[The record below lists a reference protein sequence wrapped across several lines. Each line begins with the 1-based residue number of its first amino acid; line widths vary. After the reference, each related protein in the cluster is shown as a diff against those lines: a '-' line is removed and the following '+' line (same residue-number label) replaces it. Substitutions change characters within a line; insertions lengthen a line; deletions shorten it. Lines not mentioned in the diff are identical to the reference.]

1 MWRCKECDTSYSEH
15 LAVCRECGTW
25 GSLVAEATAAGPR
38 VPVPPRARG
47 ALISTK
53 DLARLDRPSL
63 PLSPVWKDLFGS
75 LPSCFGLM
83 VYGPPGGGKSHW
95 LMLLASELARFAP
108 VLYVASESG
117 QSNATIQM
125 VQRLEVYSDK
135 ILVSSAISAAEIVA
149 DLSACNARFL
159 IVDSLTCVPDLS
171 LVALSE
177 LAEKERLGVG
187 FSLHVTKTGAFR
199 GQSHWAHWT
208 DIVARIEDQ
217 ALTLEKNRFGP
228 LKSAR
233 LEYAREPEGVA
244 S

>member
-1 MWRCKECDTSYSEH
+1 MWRCKDCDWTSSEH
-15 LAVCRECGTW
+15 LAVCQNCGTW
-25 GSLVAEATAAGPR
+25 GSLVSDTVAAGPR
-38 VPVPPRARG
+38 NVVPPRARG

-63 PLSPVWKDLFGS
+63 PLSPTWKGLFGS
-75 LPSCFGLM
+75 LPSCFGMM

-95 LMLLASELARFAP
+95 LMLLAAELARFAP

-135 ILVSSAISAAEIVA
+135 ILVSSAISAAEIFA
-149 DLSACNARFL
+149 DLSTCNARFL

-177 LAEKERLGVG
+177 IAEKERLGVA
-187 FSLHVTKTGAFR
+187 FSLHVTKTGTYR
-199 GQSHWAHWT
+199 GQSHWAHWV
-208 DIVARIEDQ
+208 DITARIEDH

-228 LKSAR
+228 LQSAR
-233 LEYAREPEGVA
+233 LEYAAEPEGVVT
-244 S
+244 

>member
-1 MWRCKECDTSYSEH
+1 
-15 LAVCRECGTW
+15 
-25 GSLVAEATAAGPR
+25 
-38 VPVPPRARG
+38 
-47 ALISTK
+47 
-53 DLARLDRPSL
+53 
-63 PLSPVWKDLFGS
+63 
-75 LPSCFGLM
+75 M
-83 VYGPPGGGKSHW
+83 VYGPPGSGKSHW
-95 LMLLASELARFAP
+95 LMLLAAELARFGV

-135 ILVSSAISAAEIVA
+135 ILVSSAISAAEIIA

-159 IVDSLTCVPDLS
+159 ILDSLTCVSDLS

-177 LAEKERLGVG
+177 LAEKERLGVA
-187 FSLHVTKTGAFR
+187 FSLHVTKTGTFR

-208 DIVARIEDQ
+208 DIVARIEDH

-228 LKSAR
+228 LRSAQ
-233 LEYAREPEGVA
+233 LEYAGEPEGVA